1 VQIFGTMRSMP
12 TSARCAAILI
22 AVFLSGCY
30 TTTAVRAPGA
40 PVYTPVRMEDVQ
52 AFPSL
57 NNVPAHEVIGMVAVE
72 GEAGYLRTS
81 AALAHLRKRA
91 AELGAHAIVIQE
103 MTFPEGIA
111 NTVSSL
117 VPGIVRRR
125 TTALA
130 IRYKEDNK

>member
-1 VQIFGTMRSMP
+1 MRSMP

-72 GEAGYLRTS
+72 GEAGYLRNST
-81 AALAHLRKRA
+81 ALAHLRKRA
-91 AELGAHAIVIQE
+91 AEMGAHAIIIQDL
-103 MTFPEGIA
+103 GLLGGLG
-111 NTVSSL
+111 NSVSNVVPL
-117 VPGIVRRR
+117 VVRRR
-125 TTALA
+125 LTALA
-130 IRYKEDNK
+130 IRYKEDTK